1 MFEQYTNT
9 CRQVIMVAR
18 MEAGRLG
25 SDAIDTEHLLMGVV
39 RAESDLFGHMV
50 VSLSVESV
58 RQAAAQWRDPAA
70 AKPTSIDMPL
80 TNECREV
87 LERTQSIADNK
98 SCRFIRTEHLL
109 EALLTVEHTH
119 AATILEDAG
128 ASLPKL
134 EALTSNVNCNENQDR
149 TILSPEDLA

>member
-1 MFEQYTNT
+1 MWESERTHRVETPCDNIAAEDQALFEQYTNT

-87 LERTQSIADNK
+87 LERTQLIADNK
-98 SCRFIRTEHLL
+98 SCRFIRTEH
-109 EALLTVEHTH
+109 
-119 AATILEDAG
+119 
-128 ASLPKL
+128 
-134 EALTSNVNCNENQDR
+134 
-149 TILSPEDLA
+149 